1 MELFGFIGTG
11 NMGGALAEAVCRRL
25 SPDEVML
32 SNRTRAKAE
41 ALAAKTGGR
50 VATNEEIASS
60 CRYIFLGVKPQGMR
74 ELFAEIS
81 PVLRARAATGGRF
94 ILVSMAAGLSAA
106 AIAELYGAEVPVV
119 RIMPNTPVSVGA
131 GMVLY
136 ATNSSATKEETETL
150 VSALEL
156 AGKTHE
162 ISEAEMDAASIISGC
177 APAYVFMF
185 IKALADAGT
194 SLGLDE
200 KSSLLYAEQ
209 TVFGSAKLAMES
221 GKAPDEL
228 KKGRKKFGKRRF
240 GRNRAFRRG
249 GLLSANA
256 GAGGQSMRREIAKE
270 PQKSFIF
277 RNIKGER

>member
-25 SPDEVML
+25 SPDGVML

-221 GKAPDEL
+221 
-228 KKGRKKFGKRRF
+228 
-240 GRNRAFRRG
+240 
-249 GLLSANA
+249 
-256 GAGGQSMRREIAKE
+256 
-270 PQKSFIF
+270 
-277 RNIKGER
+277 

>member
-106 AIAELYGAEVPVV
+106 AIAELYGAEHP
-119 RIMPNTPVSVGA
+119 
-131 GMVLY
+131 
-136 ATNSSATKEETETL
+136 K
-150 VSALEL
+150 
-156 AGKTHE
+156 
-162 ISEAEMDAASIISGC
+162 
-177 APAYVFMF
+177 
-185 IKALADAGT
+185 
-194 SLGLDE
+194 
-200 KSSLLYAEQ
+200 
-209 TVFGSAKLAMES
+209 
-221 GKAPDEL
+221 
-228 KKGRKKFGKRRF
+228 
-240 GRNRAFRRG
+240 
-249 GLLSANA
+249 
-256 GAGGQSMRREIAKE
+256 IAK
-270 PQKSFIF
+270 
-277 RNIKGER
+277 R

>member
-1 MELFGFIGTG
+1 
-11 NMGGALAEAVCRRL
+11 
-25 SPDEVML
+25 
-32 SNRTRAKAE
+32 
-41 ALAAKTGGR
+41 
-50 VATNEEIASS
+50 
-60 CRYIFLGVKPQGMR
+60 MR

-221 GKAPDEL
+221 GKAPDER
-228 KKGRKKFGKRRF
+228 KRSMQPGRHDDRGRKKFGKRRF

>member
-25 SPDEVML
+25 SPDGVML

-156 AGKTHE
+156 AGKTH
-162 ISEAEMDAASIISGC
+162 
-177 APAYVFMF
+177 
-185 IKALADAGT
+185 
-194 SLGLDE
+194 
-200 KSSLLYAEQ
+200 
-209 TVFGSAKLAMES
+209 
-221 GKAPDEL
+221 
-228 KKGRKKFGKRRF
+228 
-240 GRNRAFRRG
+240 
-249 GLLSANA
+249 
-256 GAGGQSMRREIAKE
+256 
-270 PQKSFIF
+270 
-277 RNIKGER
+277 

>member
-25 SPDEVML
+25 SPDGVML

-106 AIAELYGAEVPVV
+106 AITELYGAEVPVV

-131 GMVLY
+131 GLVLY

-185 IKALADAGT
+185 IKALADAGV

-228 KKGRKKFGKRRF
+228 KKEVCSPGGTTIEGVKSLEKDGLAEIVHSAAEASYRRTLELAGK
-240 GRNRAFRRG
+240 AC
-249 GLLSANA
+249 
-256 GAGGQSMRREIAKE
+256 GAK
-270 PQKSFIF
+270 
-277 RNIKGER
+277 

>member
-1 MELFGFIGTG
+1 
-11 NMGGALAEAVCRRL
+11 
-25 SPDEVML
+25 
-32 SNRTRAKAE
+32 
-41 ALAAKTGGR
+41 
-50 VATNEEIASS
+50 
-60 CRYIFLGVKPQGMR
+60 
-74 ELFAEIS
+74 
-81 PVLRARAATGGRF
+81 
-94 ILVSMAAGLSAA
+94 MAAGLSAA

-228 KKGRKKFGKRRF
+228 KKEVCSPGGTTIEGVKSLEKDGLAEIVHSAAEASYRRTLELAGK
-240 GRNRAFRRG
+240 AC
-249 GLLSANA
+249 
-256 GAGGQSMRREIAKE
+256 GAK
-270 PQKSFIF
+270 
-277 RNIKGER
+277 